1 MSNSVRH
8 PIFARVC
15 ERLSGAEEAS
25 GEADHRRELLAGL
38 SGRVIE
44 VGAGNGL
51 NFRHYPETVTEVVA
65 VEPERYL
72 RERARERA
80 VEAKVQVTLLDGLAD
95 QLPADDNA
103 FDAAVASLVLCSV
116 ADQAAALAEIRRVL
130 LPGGE
135 LRFYE
140 HVIAEGEAFASMQ
153 RLLGRVWPVVGGGC
167 HPDRD
172 TGAAI
177 AAAGFEIDACRRF
190 DFMPSPLVYPLK
202 PKILGRA
209 LAGAPAQ
216 GTPRPSQPR

>member
-1 MSNSVRH
+1 MSDSVRH
-8 PIFARVC
+8 PIFARVY

-25 GEADHRRELLAGL
+25 GEADHRRELLAEL

-51 NFRHYPETVTEVVA
+51 NFRHYPGAVTEVVA
-65 VEPERYL
+65 VEPDDYL
-72 RERARERA
+72 RERARERGR
-80 VEAKVQVTLLDGLAD
+80 EAEVSVTLLDGTAER
-95 QLPADDNA
+95 LPADDNS

-116 ADQAAALAEIRRVL
+116 IDQATALAEIRRVL
-130 LPGGE
+130 RPDGE

-140 HVIAEGEAFASMQ
+140 HVIADGEAFARMQ
-153 RLLGRVWPVVGGGC
+153 RILGRVWPIVGGGC

-177 AAAGFEIDACRRF
+177 TAAGFEIRACRRF
-190 DFMPSPLVYPLK
+190 DFVPSPLVYPLK

-209 LAGAPAQ
+209 FVGPAAGL
-216 GTPRPSQPR
+216 